1 MGPRFLD
8 KSVLLK
14 PDEHNPEL
22 KLKENLRSKE
32 GNLESNF
39 DRQLEKLMHEV
50 VAWKKL
56 INFGIVVPSYADEF
70 TTLHRENLR
79 ILKEYVMLVVRDQ
92 NKIIDYMDPMERSL
106 FKDHYNQTEK
116 VIQPGLLKLKWSS
129 KGILE
134 TFVRECRR
142 SCNEIYNKLKMFK
155 SNTEKI
161 EQKCSEIT
169 SRILIKID
177 KKRTIEIK

>member
-1 MGPRFLD
+1 
-8 KSVLLK
+8 
-14 PDEHNPEL
+14 
-22 KLKENLRSKE
+22 
-32 GNLESNF
+32 
-39 DRQLEKLMHEV
+39 MHEV

-92 NKIIDYMDPMERSL
+92 NKIIDYMDPMEKSL

-155 SNTEKI
+155 NNTEKI
-161 EQKCSEIT
+161 E
-169 SRILIKID
+169 
-177 KKRTIEIK
+177 